1 MKLEFYVKIRTFNLY
16 VESSKPCNLYL
27 ITNESMSFSDLTRS
41 DYEHEVNSS
50 NFIRFPM
57 YTFNTVSQASEQEKE
72 NKGEI
77 D

>member
-1 MKLEFYVKIRTFNLY
+1 
-16 VESSKPCNLYL
+16 
-27 ITNESMSFSDLTRS
+27 MSFSDLTRS